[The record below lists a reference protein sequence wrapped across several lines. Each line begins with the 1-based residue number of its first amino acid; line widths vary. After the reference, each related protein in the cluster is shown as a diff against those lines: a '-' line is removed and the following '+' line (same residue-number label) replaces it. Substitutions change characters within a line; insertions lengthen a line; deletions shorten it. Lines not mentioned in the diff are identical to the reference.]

1 MPDGLEGG
9 VGGRSQLGAS
19 QWRGANRERKKE
31 KQTRPKSWRR
41 KGAASISWCQDEGQ
55 SACFPS
61 VKEVG
66 KCV

>member
-31 KQTRPKSWRR
+31 KQKLAQKVGDAKVLLPSR
-41 KGAASISWCQDEGQ
+41 GAKMKDKVLVSQ
-55 SACFPS
+55 
-61 VKEVG
+61 V
-66 KCV
+66 